1 VTDGP
6 FGWLSTRE
14 RERVAAGLRRSLRPR
29 EAGDALVDL
38 ASNDYLG
45 LARHPKVAEAA
56 ADAVRTWGTGATGSR
71 LVTGTTRAHA
81 DLEDALADFV
91 GCEAALLFSSG
102 YLANLGAVTAL
113 ADAGTLL
120 VSDEHN
126 HASIVDACRLSRA
139 RVEIAPHSDP
149 DALATLLDASR
160 EESRAVVVTDAVFS
174 VDGDTGLAATLPVAR
189 EAGAGSIVDEAHSF
203 GVCGPGGRGLTAALG
218 RAADPDVVQTMT
230 LSKSLGG
237 QGGAVLGSRAVVD
250 HLVDAARSFIFDTGL
265 APASAAAAHA
275 ALDLLRTDPTLPER
289 ARARAADLAA
299 LARSAGLTA
308 STPSAAVV
316 SVVLPSPDVA
326 VAAQALCRTRRVDV
340 GCFRP
345 PSVPDGVSRLR
356 LTARADL
363 TDTDLTR
370 VGDALVAVAEL
381 AGRA

>member
-1 VTDGP
+1 MTDGP